1 MPFGHIRAERERH
14 ARVLYYD
21 ASSCRRRRRSRAS
34 SLGSERGGNR
44 AGQVM
49 AGESLNC
56 CLAARA
62 LEATVNGV
70 PSTGRARPPTLV
82 LVSLSLSVF
91 LLFLWVFFFSILD
104 YCTQCASPIF
114 PVSLRYTQILS
125 QARSTQLH
133 ILRILFYRFILL
145 PAADG
150 VSPFSRYANHLTGGY
165 SFFFPS
171 TDCM

>member
-1 MPFGHIRAERERH
+1 MLPGSARARGHSE
-14 ARVLYYD
+14 
-21 ASSCRRRRRSRAS
+21 RRSIDWTRATA
-34 SLGSERGGNR
+34 N
-44 AGQVM
+44 A
-49 AGESLNC
+49 C
-56 CLAARA
+56 AR
-62 LEATVNGV
+62 
-70 PSTGRARPPTLV
+70 
-82 LVSLSLSVF
+82 LSLSVF

-165 SFFFPS
+165 SFFFHLPTVCRDEVINTTVHS
-171 TDCM
+171 LPLAYTDRDIKCFFGGSGHSG